1 MVDSVKNNISHYD
14 MAQQYL
20 KSQINQPKDLADLKR
35 NANIKLRQV
44 QLARAQGDLEVAA
57 VLAYEHQQIVNDI
70 NNYYRK

>member
-35 NANIKLRQV
+35 NANIKLRQIG
-44 QLARAQGDLEVAA
+44 RASCRERV
-57 VLAYEHQQIVNDI
+57 
-70 NNYYRK
+70 